1 MHDAGAGG
9 VARRGVTPG
18 RRGLVEY
25 ADGDDASAFAQMLG
39 GLIEANI
46 ESRAEKRR
54 DFDELKTVVGIA
66 VTDIDEAVTLEFDEG
81 HLVVHNGLKPE
92 RAITVRG
99 DSSTVMELS
108 NLRIGP
114 LGLPVYVDS
123 TGRDVVRKLFGGSLK
138 IEGMVAN
145 IFSLNAVTRILSVQ

>member
-1 MHDAGAGG
+1 
-9 VARRGVTPG
+9 
-18 RRGLVEY
+18 
-25 ADGDDASAFAQMLG
+25 MLG
-39 GLIEANI
+39 GLIQANI
-46 ESRAEKRR
+46 EARTEKRR

-81 HLVVHNGLKPE
+81 HLVVHNGLRPG

-99 DSSTVMELS
+99 DSDTVMELS
-108 NLRIGP
+108 SLRIGP
-114 LGLPVYVDS
+114 LGMPVYVDA
-123 TGRDVVRKLFGGSLK
+123 TGRDVVRKLLAGKLK